1 MADFSIL
8 NSTKIRPFESKFAEN
23 DEFRILMMNLSFR
36 VMNFAG
42 ARWERLTLE
51 GGEEV
56 AIFIK
61 IDEFCI

>member
-36 VMNFAG
+36 VMNFVFKMMDFASTMMNFV
-42 ARWERLTLE
+42 LKMM
-51 GGEEV
+51 
-56 AIFIK
+56 I
-61 IDEFCI
+61 